1 MAERFRKQKPSQY
14 VFLFFFFIS
23 DTALELNN
31 VVRRSL
37 RYNIGL
43 KCKLPKILLTT

>member
-1 MAERFRKQKPSQY
+1 MAKRFRKHKPNQY
-14 VFLFFFFIS
+14 VFLFFSFIF
-23 DTALELNN
+23 DNALELNN

-43 KCKLPKILLTT
+43 